1 MQDQHNSLHLSWL
14 SIAREIRPRVIRR
27 LWMRLPS
34 MEERNWTP
42 IYSMIET
49 ISLLLKRRIF
59 KDLIRAISPALSRIL
74 QYKLHPTVKIMA
86 FQRRLNSISDA
97 TYRRCRLVAGLDKH
111 LIYWVK
117 VQWLAKFKLSRRWPG
132 PPLCITTMANRLAHI
147 MGWLVSVIQRLKHWR
162 YSKNYPILNH
172 SFSTFL

>member
-1 MQDQHNSLHLSWL
+1 
-14 SIAREIRPRVIRR
+14 
-27 LWMRLPS
+27 MRLPS

-49 ISLLLKRRIF
+49 ISLLSKHRIF

-74 QYKLHPTVKIMA
+74 RYKLHPTVKIMA

-111 LIYWVK
+111 LIY
-117 VQWLAKFKLSRRWPG
+117 
-132 PPLCITTMANRLAHI
+132 
-147 MGWLVSVIQRLKHWR
+147 
-162 YSKNYPILNH
+162 
-172 SFSTFL
+172 